1 MSSNTKLSPEQKD
14 LLRAMRKSQA
24 DLPRGEFKV
33 FHYPDNRV
41 TIGVK
46 YSEGDNAARVFVS
59 LASPDETKFRKK
71 VGEYNV
77 RYAFDDYLEG
87 LITAGVPIYVT
98 NDVKY
103 LSECH
108 EVIADN
114 FSESLGVPI
123 WEF

>member
-1 MSSNTKLSPEQKD
+1 MSSNTKLSKDQKEF
-14 LLRAMRKSQA
+14 LRAMRENQA
-24 DLPRGEFKV
+24 DLSRGEFKV
-33 FHYPDNRV
+33 FHYPERRV

-77 RYAFDDYLEG
+77 RSMFDEYLDG
-87 LITAGVPIYVT
+87 LTFTGTPVYVI
-98 NDVKY
+98 NDCKY
-103 LSECH
+103 LPKCH

-114 FSESLGVPI
+114 FAEFVGIPE
-123 WEF
+123 WE